1 MLLVLDCYKKH
12 CPEHALGISVYE
24 LYPGGDQY
32 ARFPDK
38 VVVKS
43 SDLINMYE
51 PKTIYIRKE
60 IVRPERDYVPEMGK
74 SLAFRISMPQPGANF
89 KVVGALPPEC
99 WDGRNMVL
107 SPPKFANHRTS
118 YNNWSW
124 RAFLYFDG
132 YHQDNW
138 FPFALIIGYDG
149 RIDRCWVG
157 CNYEW
162 YTDRKSEDVEQ
173 MRKMMVSAHEMMI
186 STHEWDTSCSELEHI
201 ACQREYDIVIALSLL
216 DSKGHQ
222 IKNWKSGS
230 REWDGKPIQA
240 KLTFE
245 KQVCN
250 CPKFL

>member
-1 MLLVLDCYKKH
+1 
-12 CPEHALGISVYE
+12 
-24 LYPGGDQY
+24 
-32 ARFPDK
+32 
-38 VVVKS
+38 
-43 SDLINMYE
+43 
-51 PKTIYIRKE
+51 
-60 IVRPERDYVPEMGK
+60 
-74 SLAFRISMPQPGANF
+74 
-89 KVVGALPPEC
+89 
-99 WDGRNMVL
+99 
-107 SPPKFANHRTS
+107 
-118 YNNWSW
+118 
-124 RAFLYFDG
+124 
-132 YHQDNW
+132 
-138 FPFALIIGYDG
+138 
-149 RIDRCWVG
+149 VG